1 MTAKKSTVELLE
13 NEAPTAS
20 ARILADANRIEYE
33 KDATG
38 RRIGVKKLTFLDMH
52 ELTLLLGNDSNNGAA
67 LQQAM
72 MVGSVVEIDGD
83 PIARPG
89 TVLQLKAL
97 MKRLDFPGVI
107 AATTAMNRFGA
118 VGEIEDAAIK
128 N

>member
-1 MTAKKSTVELLE
+1 MTDKPTVELLE

-38 RRIGVKKLTFLDMH
+38 RRIGVKKLTFLDLH
-52 ELTLLLGNDSNNGAA
+52 ELTLLLGNDANNSAA
-67 LQQAM
+67 LNQAM
-72 MVGSVVEIDGD
+72 MVGSIVEIDGD
-83 PIARPG
+83 PVARPG

-97 MKRLDFPGVI
+97 MKRLDFHGVI
-107 AATTAMNRFGA
+107 AATAAMNRFGP
-118 VGEIEDAAIK
+118 VGETEDGAIK

>member
-1 MTAKKSTVELLE
+1 MTKKPTVELIE
-13 NEAPTAS
+13 NEAPSAS

-52 ELTLLLGNDSNNGAA
+52 ELTLLLGNDASNTVA
-67 LQQAM
+67 LNQAM
-72 MVGSVVEIDGD
+72 MVGSVVDIDGD

-97 MKRLDFPGVI
+97 MKRLDFPGII
-107 AATTAMNRFGA
+107 AATAAMNRFA
-118 VGEIEDAAIK
+118 PVGETEDAAIK

>member
-1 MTAKKSTVELLE
+1 MTGKPKVELL
-13 NEAPTAS
+13 NEALPAS

-33 KDATG
+33 KDAIG

-52 ELTLLLGNDSNNGAA
+52 ELTLLLGADANNAAA

-72 MVGSVVEIDGD
+72 MVGSVVEIEGD
-83 PIARPG
+83 LIIRPG

-97 MKRLDFPGVI
+97 MKRLDFHGVI
-107 AATTAMNRFGA
+107 AATTAMGRFA
-118 VGEIEDAAIK
+118 PVGETEDSTIK